1 MGFCFYSD
9 DYTFLDDVS
18 PYLNK
23 WTHFMFTYKNFT
35 QYVYIN
41 GVFMGSRKAGNN
53 LNIAENSNLIFY
65 NDPAQLNDFR
75 IYDECLSDKEIKEI
89 YKTLILH
96 YKLNNPIVI
105 KDFSGYGRNATSAG
119 YLTDYPN
126 SPVYD
131 NCIRFQAGT
140 PYITIP
146 TIDFSG
152 FADNFTIA

>member
-53 LNIAENSNLIFY
+53 LNIAENSNLVFY
-65 NDPAQLNDFR
+65 NDPTQLNDFR

-96 YKLNNPIVI
+96 YKLNNPVVI
-105 KDFSGYGRNATSAG
+105 KDFSGYGRDATSVG

-131 NCIRFQAGT
+131 NCLQIILQLHDEVILRV
-140 PYITIP
+140 
-146 TIDFSG
+146 
-152 FADNFTIA
+152 